1 MTTPA
6 DLAAAQL
13 GRMRG
18 MNAKYH
24 SRFFTDIRYSVTAG
38 LALFVAAAALDG
50 RLLALIPLVA
60 LIGAAQTAFDAS
72 YLIFSRQYATRLE
85 RWLNQER
92 GTAVLVANRL
102 EDAYLFP
109 LDKPKVVT
117 LAWGAG
123 FTWFGFMTAFY
134 TVIGASVYT
143 VGLIG
148 GAREIAASSRLMA
161 VVYLLT
167 MGAITLT
174 TFGVGWWWFLGGVGE
189 RRLRQILDEAFPPV

>member
-24 SRFFTDIRYSVTAG
+24 SRFFADIRYSVTAG

-92 GTAVLVANRL
+92 GTEVLVANRL

-134 TVIGASVYT
+134 TMIGASVYT

-148 GAREIAASSRLMA
+148 GAQQIAASNRLMA
-161 VVYLLT
+161 LIYLVT
-167 MGAITLT
+167 MGATTLAT
-174 TFGVGWWWFLGGVGE
+174 LGVGWWWFVGGVGE
-189 RRLRQILDEAFPPV
+189 RRLRQILDEAFPPE

>member
-1 MTTPA
+1 MTGPA

-13 GRMRG
+13 GRMRA

-24 SRFFTDIRYSVTAG
+24 ARFFADVRYSVTVSVG
-38 LALFVAAAALDG
+38 LFVAAAALDG
-50 RLLALIPLVA
+50 RLLALIPVVA

-85 RWLNQER
+85 RWLNQEL
-92 GTAVLVANRL
+92 GTGVLVANRL

-117 LAWGAG
+117 LAWGSG

-134 TVIGASVYT
+134 TVIGALVFA
-143 VGLIG
+143 VGLVG
-148 GAREIAASSRLMA
+148 GAQAIASSNRLVS

-167 MGAITLT
+167 MIVVTLITL
-174 TFGVGWWWFLGGVGE
+174 GVGWWWFPGGVGE
-189 RRLRQILDEAFPPV
+189 RRLRQILDETFPPV

>member
-1 MTTPA
+1 
-6 DLAAAQL
+6 
-13 GRMRG
+13 

-24 SRFFTDIRYSVTAG
+24 ARFFADVRYSVTVSVG
-38 LALFVAAAALDG
+38 LFVAAAGLDG
-50 RLLALIPLVA
+50 RLLALIPVVA

-85 RWLNQER
+85 RWLNQEL
-92 GTAVLVANRL
+92 GTGVLVANRL

-117 LAWGAG
+117 LAGGSG

-134 TVIGASVYT
+134 TVIGALVFA
-143 VGLIG
+143 VGLVG
-148 GAREIAASSRLMA
+148 GAQAIASSNRLVS

-167 MGAITLT
+167 MIVVTLITLV
-174 TFGVGWWWFLGGVGE
+174 VGWWWFPGGVGE
-189 RRLRQILDEAFPPV
+189 RRLRHILDETFPPV

>member
-1 MTTPA
+1 MTGPA

-13 GRMRG
+13 GRMRA

-24 SRFFTDIRYSVTAG
+24 ARFFADVRYSVTASLG
-38 LALFVAAAALDG
+38 LFVAAAALDG
-50 RLLALIPLVA
+50 RLLALIPVVA

-85 RWLNQER
+85 RWLNREL
-92 GTAVLVANRL
+92 GTGVLVANRL

-117 LAWGAG
+117 LAWGSG

-134 TVIGASVYT
+134 TVIGASVFV
-143 VGLIG
+143 VGLVG
-148 GAREIAASSRLMA
+148 GAQAIASSNRLVSVA
-161 VVYLLT
+161 YLLT
-167 MGAITLT
+167 MVVITLIT
-174 TFGVGWWWFLGGVGE
+174 LGVGWWWFPGGVGE
-189 RRLRQILDEAFPPV
+189 RRLRQILDETFPPD